1 MTFDVFASGFHRLCG
16 PVELT
21 AVHLKNVPEAV
32 VYLQAGFYI
41 LTVRRFGQP
50 LGIIQQNLL
59 GLAYVAYI
67 SSQAYGV
74 DNVLLY
80 FS

>member
-59 GLAYVAYI
+59 ATHLDQQGRQAAQVAEYR
-67 SSQAYGV
+67 
-74 DNVLLY
+74 
-80 FS
+80 